1 MMTTDYKGKAYFFVS
16 DETFRISGTIVFGP
30 LDENAA
36 MKGAGL
42 LCNCVLGCVI

>member
-1 MMTTDYKGKAYFFVS
+1 MIN
-16 DETFRISGTIVFGP
+16 TFRISGIIVFGP

-42 LCNCVLGCVI
+42 ECNFVVGYVM

>member
-1 MMTTDYKGKAYFFVS
+1 MIN
-16 DETFRISGTIVFGP
+16 TFRISGTTVFGP

-42 LCNCVLGCVI
+42 VCNFVVGYVI

>member
-1 MMTTDYKGKAYFFVS
+1 MIK
-16 DETFRISGTIVFGP
+16 TFRISGTIVFGP

-42 LCNCVLGCVI
+42 VCNFVVGYVI